1 MSANQAAEMVSAHD
15 VVRIWAAMQEGKPW
29 AAEQYSLPTFYYQCL
44 EPNIKV
50 SSTAFTTSTRC

>member
-1 MSANQAAEMVSAHD
+1 MVSAHD

-50 SSTAFTTSTRC
+50 SSTAFTPSTRC